1 MSAGNWNSQSLD
13 QPVAFFF
20 SRTNSAIHTTNN
32 YKKLANQY
40 VQHDFWGTKVFCF
53 CLLTSN
59 IVEKKFHAEKLV
71 RRSLH
76 FNLNEKTSWNEL
88 SSWVEWCSQW
98 VLIVSLGIQLEG
110 GRVAFDT
117 LRGCRF
123 QWAFAGKLHRS
134 PDRNRLYFDYHLLC
148 YWSAVWLWY
157 HLLCYVAA
165 LARDFR
171 WICYHLLR
179 SCFATIC
186 DVMAPRVGW
195 VSPLKYSSC
204 DK

>member
-20 SRTNSAIHTTNN
+20 FSRTNSAIHTTN
-32 YKKLANQY
+32 KKLVNQY

-59 IVEKKFHAEKLV
+59 IVQKKFHAEKLV
-71 RRSLH
+71 RRSLY

-88 SSWVEWCSQW
+88 SIWVEWCSQW

-123 QWAFAGKLHRS
+123 QWLLLVNCTGHRIATV
-134 PDRNRLYFDYHLLC
+134 YTTI
-148 YWSAVWLWY
+148 
-157 HLLCYVAA
+157 CYVAD
-165 LARDFR
+165 LPFDFGT
-171 WICYHLLR
+171 ICYVMLLLWR
-179 SCFATIC
+179 VTFIEYATIC
-186 DVMAPRVGW
+186 YDAALLPFVMLWPPA
-195 VSPLKYSSC
+195 
-204 DK
+204 